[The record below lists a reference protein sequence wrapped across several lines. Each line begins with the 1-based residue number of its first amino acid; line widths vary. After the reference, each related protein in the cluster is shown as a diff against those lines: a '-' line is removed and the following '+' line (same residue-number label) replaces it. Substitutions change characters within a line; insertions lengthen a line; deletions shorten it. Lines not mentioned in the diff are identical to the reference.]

1 MEAGIF
7 LIGGAILIVAMVAVL
22 VWVAMNWNSK
32 RGE

>member
-7 LIGGAILIVAMVAVL
+7 LIGGAILIVVMVAVL